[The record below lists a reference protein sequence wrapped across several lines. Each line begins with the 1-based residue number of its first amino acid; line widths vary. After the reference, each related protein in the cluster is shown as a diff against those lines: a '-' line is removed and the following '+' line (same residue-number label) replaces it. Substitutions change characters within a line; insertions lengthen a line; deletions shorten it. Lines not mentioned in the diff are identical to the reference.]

1 MFEVINTSEYA
12 RTGLLK
18 LRHGSIQT
26 PAFMPVGTNGT
37 VKSLTNDDL
46 IETGAEIILG
56 NTYHLMLRPG
66 DELIKEL
73 GGLNNFIN
81 WSKPILTDSGG
92 FQVWSLGDLVKI
104 TEEGVSFK
112 SPYDGRNIFIRPE
125 DSIQIQQNLDSD
137 IIMVL
142 MNVLIILQP
151 MKKQNHPWSFRCD
164 GQKDA
169 KISILQMGSYLV
181 LCKEVCIKT

>member
-37 VKSLTNDDL
+37 VKSLTNDL

-56 NTYHLMLRPG
+56 NTCHEPG

-73 GGLNNFIN
+73 GGLN
-81 WSKPILTDSGG
+81 G
-92 FQVWSLGDLVKI
+92 F
-104 TEEGVSFK
+104 
-112 SPYDGRNIFIRPE
+112 
-125 DSIQIQQNLDSD
+125 
-137 IIMVL
+137 
-142 MNVLIILQP
+142 
-151 MKKQNHPWSFRCD
+151 
-164 GQKDA
+164 
-169 KISILQMGSYLV
+169 
-181 LCKEVCIKT
+181 